1 MMEKLASSHS
11 VQRMCHAFEVSRS
24 GYYKYLNQ
32 VKNGKRNKENIVLQL
47 QIMNIWIQSRRT
59 YGSPRL
65 TAALRIQ
72 GYRVNQKRVV
82 RLMHIN
88 GIKAFRKKKYRTSTN
103 SRHNK
108 PAAEN
113 LLMRNF
119 TAEGP
124 NKIWLGDI
132 TYIRTKEGFLYLA
145 VVMDMFS
152 RMPVGYNMQNY
163 SRAPLVVDAFRKAIQ
178 TRGIPNELIFHS
190 DQGTQYGSDEFKK
203 ILNKYGVTQSM
214 SRKGNCYDNAP
225 MESFFHTL
233 KTELSCFG
241 RFDTRKQAEYELKN
255 YIDKFYTSS
264 RLHSSLNYKSPKE
277 YEISFSVT

>member
-1 MMEKLASSHS
+1 MMEKLASAHS

-32 VKNGKRNKENIVLQL
+32 GKNGKRNKENIILLLQV
-47 QIMNIWIQSRRT
+47 MNSWIQSRRV

-65 TAALRIQ
+65 TAALRKM
-72 GYRVNQKRVV
+72 GYKVNKKRIV
-82 RLMHIN
+82 RLMQLN
-88 GIKAFRKKKYRTSTN
+88 GIKAFRKKKYRRTTN
-103 SRHNK
+103 SKHNK
-108 PAAEN
+108 PVAEN

-152 RMPVGYNMQNY
+152 RMPVGYNMQNH
-163 SRAPLVVDAFRKAIQ
+163 SRAPLVLDAFQKAIE
-178 TRGIPNELIFHS
+178 TRGKPGNLIFHS
-190 DQGTQYGSDEFKK
+190 DQGTQYGSDEFKQM
-203 ILNKYGVTQSM
+203 LSKYGVKQSM

-225 MESFFHTL
+225 MESFFHSL
-233 KTELSCFG
+233 KTELSSFG
-241 RFDTRKQAEYELKN
+241 RFNTRKQAEYEVKN
-255 YIDKFYTSS
+255 YIDHFYIRS
-264 RLHSSLNYKSPKE
+264 RIHSSLNYKSPKE
-277 YEISFSVT
+277 FELSYTVA

>member
-32 VKNGKRNKENIVLQL
+32 GKEGKRNKENKILLL
-47 QIMNIWIQSRRT
+47 QILNIWLQSRRV

-65 TAALRIQ
+65 TAALRNM
-72 GYRVNQKRVV
+72 GYRVNQKRLV

-88 GIKAFRKKKYRTSTN
+88 GIKAFRKKKYSTLTD
-103 SRHNK
+103 SKHNK

-119 TAEGP
+119 TAVNP

-163 SRAPLVVDAFRKAIQ
+163 SRAPLVVEAFRKAIE

-190 DQGTQYGSDEFKK
+190 DQGTQYGSDEFKQM
-203 ILNKYGVTQSM
+203 LNKYGVIQSM

-233 KTELSCFG
+233 KSELSSFG
-241 RFDTRKQAEYELKN
+241 KFNSRKQAEYEVKN
-255 YIDKFYTSS
+255 YIDNFYIRS

-277 YEISFSVT
+277 FELSFSMA

>member
-1 MMEKLASSHS
+1 MMEKLASSHR

-24 GYYKYLNQ
+24 GYYKYLSRG
-32 VKNGKRNKENIVLQL
+32 KNGKRNKENIILL
-47 QIMNIWIQSRRT
+47 THLLNIWLQSRRV
-59 YGSPRL
+59 YGSPRI
-65 TAALRIQ
+65 TVALRNM
-72 GYRVNQKRVV
+72 GYRVNQKRII

-88 GIKAFRKKKYRTSTN
+88 GIKAFRKKKYRTATDSK
-103 SRHNK
+103 HNK

-119 TAEGP
+119 RTENP

-152 RMPVGYNMQNY
+152 RMPVGYNMQNH
-163 SRAPLVVDAFRKAIQ
+163 SRTPLVVDAFRKAIE
-178 TRGIPNELIFHS
+178 TRGIPNKLIFHS
-190 DQGTQYGSDEFKK
+190 DQGTQYASDEFKQ
-203 ILNKYGVTQSM
+203 ILSDYGVIQSM

-233 KTELSCFG
+233 KTELSSFG
-241 RFDTRKQAEYELKN
+241 RFNTRKQAEYEVKN
-255 YIDKFYTSS
+255 YIDNFYIRS
-264 RLHSSLNYKSPKE
+264 RLHSSLNYKSPLE
-277 YEISFSVT
+277 FELSYSMA

>member
-1 MMEKLASSHS
+1 MMEKLASAHS
-11 VQRMCHAFEVSRS
+11 IQRMCHAFEVSRS

-32 VKNGKRNKENIVLQL
+32 GKNGKRNKENMILQL
-47 QIMNIWIQSRRT
+47 QMINIWIQSRRA

-65 TAALRIQ
+65 KAALRNM

-88 GIKAFRKKKYRTSTN
+88 GIKAFRKKKYRSTTN
-103 SRHNK
+103 SKHNN
-108 PAAEN
+108 PIADN

-124 NKIWLGDI
+124 NKIWLGDM

-152 RMPVGYNMQNY
+152 RMPVGYNMQRHF
-163 SRAPLVVDAFRKAIQ
+163 RAPLVVDAFQKAIDS
-178 TRGIPNELIFHS
+178 RGVPKELIFHS
-190 DQGTQYGSDEFKK
+190 DQGSQYASMEFKQ
-203 ILNKYGVTQSM
+203 ILKKYGVKQSM

-233 KTELSCFG
+233 KTELSYLG
-241 RFDTRKQAEYELKN
+241 RFNTRKQAEYEVKN
-255 YIDKFYTSS
+255 YIDKFYASS

-277 YEISFSVT
+277 FELSFSMV

>member
-1 MMEKLASSHS
+1 MMEKLASAHS

-32 VKNGKRNKENIVLQL
+32 GKNGKRNKENMILQL
-47 QIMNIWIQSRRT
+47 QMMNIWIQNRRA

-65 TAALRIQ
+65 KKALRDM
-72 GYRVNQKRVV
+72 GYKVNQKRVV

-88 GIKAFRKKKYRTSTN
+88 GIKAFWKKKYRTTTN
-103 SRHNK
+103 SKHNK
-108 PAAEN
+108 PIAEN

-119 TAEGP
+119 KASGP

-132 TYIRTKEGFLYLA
+132 TYIRTKEGFLYMA

-152 RMPVGYNMQNY
+152 RMPVGYNMQNH
-163 SRAPLVVDAFRKAIQ
+163 SRTPLVVDAFQKAIDL
-178 TRGIPNELIFHS
+178 RGVPKRLIFHS
-190 DQGTQYGSDEFKK
+190 DQGLQYASKEFKQ
-203 ILNKYGVTQSM
+203 ILKKYGVTQSM

-233 KTELSCFG
+233 KTELSYLG
-241 RFDTRKQAEYELKN
+241 RFNTRKQAEYEVKD
-255 YIDKFYTSS
+255 YIDNFYTRS

-277 YEISFSVT
+277 YELSFSVT

>member
-1 MMEKLASSHS
+1 MMEKLASAHS
-11 VQRMCHAFEVSRS
+11 IQRMCHAFEVSRS

-32 VKNGKRNKENIVLQL
+32 GKNGKRNKENMILQL
-47 QIMNIWIQSRRT
+47 QMMNIWLQSRRA

-65 TAALRIQ
+65 KEALRNM

-88 GIKAFRKKKYRTSTN
+88 AIKAFRKKKYRTTTN
-103 SRHNK
+103 SKHNY
-108 PAAEN
+108 PVAEN

-119 TAEGP
+119 TTDGP

-145 VVMDMFS
+145 VVLDMFS
-152 RMPVGYNMQNY
+152 RMPVGYNMQNH
-163 SRAPLVVDAFRKAIQ
+163 SRAPLVVDAFRRAIES
-178 TRGIPNELIFHS
+178 RGVPKELIFHS
-190 DQGTQYGSDEFKK
+190 DQGSQYASDEFKN
-203 ILNKYGVTQSM
+203 ILIKYGVTQSM

-225 MESFFHTL
+225 MESFFHTV
-233 KTELSCFG
+233 KTELSYLG
-241 RFDTRKQAEYELKN
+241 RFSTRKQAEYEVKD

-277 YEISFSVT
+277 YELSFSVT

>member
-1 MMEKLASSHS
+1 M
-11 VQRMCHAFEVSRS
+11 
-24 GYYKYLNQ
+24 
-32 VKNGKRNKENIVLQL
+32 
-47 QIMNIWIQSRRT
+47 MNIWLQSRRT

-65 TAALRIQ
+65 KAALTNM
-72 GYRVNQKRVV
+72 GYKVNQKRIV
-82 RLMHIN
+82 RLMHIH
-88 GIKAFRKKKYRTSTN
+88 GIKAFRKKKYRTTTN
-103 SRHNK
+103 SKHNK
-108 PAAEN
+108 PVAEN

-152 RMPVGYNMQNY
+152 RMPVGYNMQSH

-178 TRGIPNELIFHS
+178 TRGVLRDLIFHS
-190 DQGTQYGSDEFKK
+190 DQGSQYASDEFKQ
-203 ILNKYGVTQSM
+203 ILKKYGVTQSM

-233 KTELSCFG
+233 KTELSSFG
-241 RFDTRKQAEYELKN
+241 RFDTKKQAEYELKN
-255 YIDKFYTSS
+255 YIDKFYTRS

-277 YEISFSVT
+277 FELSFSLT

>member
-1 MMEKLASSHS
+1 MMEKLASSHR

-32 VKNGKRNKENIVLQL
+32 GKEGKRNKENKILLL
-47 QIMNIWIQSRRT
+47 QILNIWLQSRRV

-65 TAALRIQ
+65 TAALRNM

-88 GIKAFRKKKYRTSTN
+88 GIKAFRKKKYRTLTDSK
-103 SRHNK
+103 HNK

-119 TAEGP
+119 TADGP
-124 NKIWLGDI
+124 NKIWLSDI

-163 SRAPLVVDAFRKAIQ
+163 SRAPLVVEAFRKAIE

-190 DQGTQYGSDEFKK
+190 DQGTQYGSDEFKQM
-203 ILNKYGVTQSM
+203 LNKYGVIQSM

-233 KTELSCFG
+233 KSELSFFG
-241 RFDTRKQAEYELKN
+241 KFNSRKQAEHEVKN
-255 YIDKFYTSS
+255 YIDNFYIRS

-277 YEISFSVT
+277 FELSFSMA

>member
-1 MMEKLASSHS
+1 MMEKLASSHR

-24 GYYKYLNQ
+24 GYYKYLSRGE
-32 VKNGKRNKENIVLQL
+32 NGKRNKENIILL
-47 QIMNIWIQSRRT
+47 THLLNIWIQSRRV
-59 YGSPRL
+59 YSSPRL
-65 TAALRIQ
+65 TAALRNM
-72 GYRVNQKRVV
+72 GNKVNQKRVV

-88 GIKAFRKKKYRTSTN
+88 GIKAFRKKKYRNVAN
-103 SRHNK
+103 SKHNT

-119 TAEGP
+119 TADGP

-152 RMPVGYNMQNY
+152 RMPVGYNMQNH
-163 SRAPLVVDAFRKAIQ
+163 SRTPLVVDAFRKAIE
-178 TRGIPNELIFHS
+178 TRGIPNKLIFHS
-190 DQGTQYGSDEFKK
+190 DQGTQYASDEFKQ
-203 ILNKYGVTQSM
+203 ILSDYGVIQSM

-233 KTELSCFG
+233 KTELSSFG
-241 RFDTRKQAEYELKN
+241 RFNTRKQAEYEVKN
-255 YIDKFYTSS
+255 YIDNFYIRS
-264 RLHSSLNYKSPKE
+264 RLHSSLNYKSPME
-277 YEISFSVT
+277 FELSYSMA

>member
-24 GYYKYLNQ
+24 GYYKYLSQ
-32 VKNGKRNKENIVLQL
+32 GKNGKRNKKNKILLL
-47 QIMNIWIQSRRT
+47 QILNIWLQSRRV

-65 TAALRIQ
+65 TAALRNM
-72 GYRVNQKRVV
+72 GYSVNQKRVV

-88 GIKAFRKKKYRTSTN
+88 GIKAFRKKKYRTTSN
-103 SRHNK
+103 SKHNK
-108 PAAEN
+108 PVAEN

-163 SRAPLVVDAFRKAIQ
+163 SRAPLVVEAFRKAIE

-190 DQGTQYGSDEFKK
+190 DQGTQYGSDEFKQM
-203 ILNKYGVTQSM
+203 LNKYGVIQSM

-233 KTELSCFG
+233 KTEVSSFG
-241 RFDTRKQAEYELKN
+241 RFNSRKQAEYEVKN
-255 YIDKFYTSS
+255 YIDNFYIRS

-277 YEISFSVT
+277 FELSFSMA

>member
-1 MMEKLASSHS
+1 MMEKLASAHS
-11 VQRMCHAFEVSRS
+11 IQRMCHAFQVSRS

-32 VKNGKRNKENIVLQL
+32 GKNGKRNKENIILVLQM
-47 QIMNIWIQSRRT
+47 MNIWLQSRRA

-65 TAALRIQ
+65 KAALTNMGYKVNKKRI
-72 GYRVNQKRVV
+72 V
-82 RLMHIN
+82 RLMQIN
-88 GIKAFRKKKYRTSTN
+88 GIKAFRKKKYRTTSN
-103 SRHNK
+103 SKHNK
-108 PAAEN
+108 PVAEN

-145 VVMDMFS
+145 VVLDMFS
-152 RMPVGYNMQNY
+152 RMPVGYNMQNH
-163 SRAPLVVDAFRKAIQ
+163 SRSSLVLDAFQKAIE
-178 TRGIPNELIFHS
+178 TRGKPENLIFHS
-190 DQGTQYGSDEFKK
+190 DQGTQYASDEFKK
-203 ILNKYGVTQSM
+203 ILKQYGVTQSM

-233 KTELSCFG
+233 KTELTCFEK
-241 RFDTRKQAEYELKN
+241 FDTRMEAECAVVS
-255 YIDKFYTSS
+255 YIEDFFIRN

-277 YEISFSVT
+277 FELSFLT

>member
-1 MMEKLASSHS
+1 MMETLASAHR
-11 VQRMCHAFEVSRS
+11 VQRMCQAFKVSRS

-32 VKNGKRNKENIVLQL
+32 AKEGKRNKENAIVLL
-47 QIMNIWIQSRRT
+47 EMMNIWIQSRRV
-59 YGSPRL
+59 YGSPRIK
-65 TAALRIQ
+65 AALSNL
-72 GYRVNQKRVV
+72 GYRVNKKRIV
-82 RLMHIN
+82 RLMKIN
-88 GIKAFRKKKYRTSTN
+88 GIKAFRKKKYRTTTN

-108 PAAEN
+108 PVVEN

-119 TAEGP
+119 TADGP

-152 RMPVGYNMQNY
+152 RMPVGYNMQNHLR
-163 SRAPLVVDAFRKAIQ
+163 SPLVLNAFRKAIEK
-178 TRGIPNELIFHS
+178 RGKPGDLIFHS
-190 DQGTQYGSDEFKK
+190 DHGIQYASEEFTQMLREYGIK
-203 ILNKYGVTQSM
+203 QSM

-233 KTELSCFG
+233 KTELSYFG
-241 RFDTRKQAEYELKN
+241 QFDTRRQAEYEIKN
-255 YIDKFYTSS
+255 YIDNFFIRN

-277 YEISFSVT
+277 FELSFSLA

>member
-1 MMEKLASSHS
+1 MMEKLASAHNI
-11 VQRMCHAFEVSRS
+11 QRMSHAFEVSRS

-32 VKNGKRNKENIVLQL
+32 GKNGKRNKENTILL
-47 QIMNIWIQSRRT
+47 SEMMHIWLKNRRA

-65 TAALRIQ
+65 KIALTNM
-72 GYRVNQKRVV
+72 GYKVNPKRVV
-82 RLMHIN
+82 RLMHVY
-88 GIKAFRKKKYRTSTN
+88 GIKAFRKKKYHSTTN
-103 SRHNK
+103 SKHNK
-108 PAAEN
+108 PVAEN

-119 TAEGP
+119 TAEAP

-152 RMPVGYNMQNY
+152 RMPVGYNIQNH
-163 SRAPLVVDAFRKAIQ
+163 SRTPLVVEAFQRAIEA
-178 TRGIPNELIFHS
+178 RGVPKELIFHS

-203 ILNKYGVTQSM
+203 ILKQYEVTQSM

-233 KTELSCFG
+233 KNELSYLG
-241 RFDTRKQAEYELKN
+241 RFSTRKQAEYEVKD
-255 YIDKFYTSS
+255 YIENFYIRS

-277 YEISFSVT
+277 YELSFSLA